1 MSLVVILMGERSA
14 KINKISNL
22 VTLAALTWMLSCWQ
36 WRWPRGTSCGRWAGP
51 RPGPLPAAQRNAG
64 IWPQSGAGRRKSG
77 SRFLKKRG
85 SNCDLS
91 AYIVCVC
98 SLCIPCLPSA
108 PVLGMLAVLAAL
120 VTAWVFYQ
128 INMLGWS
135 AQGLERLLYF
145 QLLFVSCN
153 NQWQK
158 NCWHLSVCCLLL
170 VWWLAVLKSES
181 FT

>member
-1 MSLVVILMGERSA
+1 MRKRMGIYPTTEVTMG
-14 KINKISNL
+14 NSNSS
-22 VTLAALTWMLSCWQ
+22 VFLAVLALLPPVPPTA
-36 WRWPRGTSCGRWAGP
+36 RWPCTINIPGVRLVAFVLQQMKLSFIILNCGFQGPGP

-108 PVLGMLAVLAAL
+108 PVLSMLAVLATL

-128 INMLGWS
+128 INMLG
-135 AQGLERLLYF
+135 
-145 QLLFVSCN
+145 
-153 NQWQK
+153 
-158 NCWHLSVCCLLL
+158 
-170 VWWLAVLKSES
+170 
-181 FT
+181 